1 MVWKVTTGVLGLFV
15 LALVLNLFT
24 GFLAI
29 AVGWQIIS
37 IVLAVILMLV
47 LWNMTHIVAQ

>member
-1 MVWKVTTGVLGLFV
+1 MLWKVITFILGLFV
-15 LALVLNLFT
+15 LGLVVNLFT

-29 AVGWQIIS
+29 AVGWQIVS
-37 IVLAVILMLV
+37 IILAVILMFV